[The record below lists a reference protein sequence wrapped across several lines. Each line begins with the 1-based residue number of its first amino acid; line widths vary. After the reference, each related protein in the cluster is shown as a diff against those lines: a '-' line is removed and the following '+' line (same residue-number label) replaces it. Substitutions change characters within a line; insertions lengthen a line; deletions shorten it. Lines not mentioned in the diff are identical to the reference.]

1 MGDTNFDAIGLRDG
15 LKFLAGGSMLAGAG
29 DPEGNVSAPPGSLYL
44 QSDGNVYRKAS
55 GSGNTGWTSI
65 GLSSGALTASLIPS
79 TTNAI
84 DLGSDSKRWR
94 DVFANNLKMGT
105 RVTLTSAADEQYF
118 NGQWAGKPGDVT
130 GKFVSIEDDI
140 FFGGAGSGV
149 ARGRFAAGTGL
160 ALLCFNTYYNGS
172 ALRALNPSKKSYL
185 FELDADNDEFSFW
198 RATATGGD
206 QSFSKLSAIGADGSY
221 FINSNRII
229 TGRKTGW
236 TAPSGTVSRSTFNA
250 DDNTT
255 ASGSYAQA
263 EVQAIADRLRDTRRI
278 LAALLYDLGV
288 TNGHGLI
295 DV

>member
-1 MGDTNFDAIGLRDG
+1 MGDTNFDAIGLKDG
-15 LKFLAGGSMLAGAG
+15 LKL
-29 DPEGNVSAPPGSLYL
+29 
-44 QSDGNVYRKAS
+44 
-55 GSGNTGWTSI
+55 
-65 GLSSGALTASLIPS
+65 
-79 TTNAI
+79 
-84 DLGSDSKRWR
+84 
-94 DVFANNLKMGT
+94 GT
-105 RVTLTSAADEQYF
+105 RVTLSAMEDAQYF
-118 NGQWAGKPGDVT
+118 NGNWTGKPGNLA
-130 GKFVSIEDDI
+130 GKFISIEDDI
-140 FFGGAGSGV
+140 FFGSAGSGV
-149 ARGRFAAGTGL
+149 GRGRFNSGSWGAV
-160 ALLCFNTYYNGS
+160 LCYNTYFNGS

-198 RATATGGD
+198 RATATAGD

-236 TAPSGTVSRSTFNA
+236 TAPSGTVARSTFNA

-255 ASGSYAQA
+255 VSGSPTQG
-263 EVQAIADRLRDTRRI
+263 EVQAIADRLQATRRV